1 MGGVMLPHLF
11 HTHSQRQEKPF
22 KAGRAVLGA
31 CLELNTTL
39 GSKVNK
45 SDSLL
50 LILAPAA
57 VLGGGRELLSWN
69 YQGTA
74 PGKPGAGRTE

>member
-11 HTHSQRQEKPF
+11 YTHSQRQEKPF
-22 KAGRAVLGA
+22 KAGRAALGA

-39 GSKVNK
+39 GGKVNK
-45 SDSLL
+45 GDSPLF
-50 LILAPAA
+50 ILPCAA
-57 VLGGGRELLSWN
+57 VLGGSRELLSWS

-74 PGKPGAGRTE
+74 PGKPGAGKTE

>member
-11 HTHSQRQEKPF
+11 YTHSQRQEKPF
-22 KAGRAVLGA
+22 KAGRAALGA
-31 CLELNTTL
+31 CLELNTRL

-57 VLGGGRELLSWN
+57 VLRGGRELLSWS

-74 PGKPGAGRTE
+74 PGKPGAGRIE